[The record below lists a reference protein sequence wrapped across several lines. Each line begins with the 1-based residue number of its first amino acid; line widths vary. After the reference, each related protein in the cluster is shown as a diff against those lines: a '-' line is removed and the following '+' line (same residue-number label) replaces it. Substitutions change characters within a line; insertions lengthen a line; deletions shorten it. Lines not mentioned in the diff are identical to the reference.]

1 MQRRGIIIRFIDI
14 GLLILFGFLMI
25 SDLKGTAQISFDE
38 GSASDFFSTSSSE
51 TVLLGVSID
60 SDNRLSIRDLNE
72 SRSLHENILSLQ
84 ELEFSIN
91 TLKNRF
97 NEEGKDVYVLI
108 EPAPDAQIQYV
119 VHILDICDRLGLK
132 KNINTDTARS
142 GTES

>member
-38 GSASDFFSTSSSE
+38 GNAGDFFSGGSST
-51 TVLLGVSID
+51 TVLLGVSIEA
-60 SDNRLSIRDLNE
+60 SNRLSIRDINE
-72 SRSLHENILSLQ
+72 SKSLHENILSLQ
-84 ELEFSIN
+84 ELEFSIK
-91 TLKNRF
+91 TLKDRYD
-97 NEEGKDVYVLI
+97 EEGKEVFVLI

-132 KNINTDTARS
+132 KNINTDTARAI
-142 GTES
+142 GE